1 MLTKR
6 YFCPVNAYD
15 CPYFTERGTC
25 SMLDEGVDPRDECDD
40 AGAVD
45 GFLFE
50 EGELPFS
57 WEDENGNLFDQ
68 QELLEKGYHFVNDEP
83 VEPLP
88 EIVKSTL

>member
-15 CPYFTERGTC
+15 CPYFTERGIC
-25 SMLDEGVDPRDECDD
+25 SLVDEGANPLEECDD
-40 AGAVD
+40 AAFVD
-45 GFLFE
+45 SIIYD
-50 EGELPFS
+50 EGESSFV

-83 VEPLP
+83 VEPLT
-88 EIVKSTL
+88 KLFDKN